1 MMIILDGNGWQWLFF
16 QEIAA
21 YLESWIVILV
31 SALAAASQR
40 PSTATT
46 MTFMVQPQS
55 FGTSPSGFVH
65 RRYTGYTTPNLF
77 GAQKPKFI
85 STIRWVNA
93 HLKVP
98 PSAMAPTMPTWKSAW
113 RRQRGRSTAVGNRLG
128 RASTAVCFLQKN
140 VRSWYVYSMYR
151 LLYTICSLYFIRMLG
166 YIIKCYLQLEVLI
179 LGVLSAY
186 VWHVCSTMMCV
197 FTQIASCWEFAIGNH
212 LPHLPQ
218 SSRALSLSCAR
229 LWGVDVAMDQW
240 EQIGGN
246 GRQLEGMAFGCF
258 WESNDCHLQ
267 TPRWPT
273 QKRTNSSTLYHSQS
287 S

>member
-1 MMIILDGNGWQWLFF
+1 MLAPKANVLKDIQDIQPPICLGRKSPSSDPQVAGSTRTLKCHPQPWLPRCRRGRARGDGNAEGPRLF
-16 QEIAA
+16 
-21 YLESWIVILV
+21 
-31 SALAAASQR
+31 
-40 PSTATT
+40 
-46 MTFMVQPQS
+46 
-55 FGTSPSGFVH
+55 
-65 RRYTGYTTPNLF
+65 
-77 GAQKPKFI
+77 
-85 STIRWVNA
+85 
-93 HLKVP
+93 
-98 PSAMAPTMPTWKSAW
+98 
-113 RRQRGRSTAVGNRLG
+113 GNRLG

-151 LLYTICSLYFIRMLG
+151 LLYTTCSLYFIRMLG

-179 LGVLSAY
+179 LGILSAY
-186 VWHVCSTMMCV
+186 VWHVCSTMLCV

-218 SSRALSLSCAR
+218 SSRALSLLCAR
-229 LWGVDVAMDQW
+229 LWGVDVAVDQW
-240 EQIGGN
+240 EKIGGN

-273 QKRTNSSTLYHSQS
+273 QKRTSSSTLYHSQS